1 MIQIGKGTFVRHDD
15 IVRVAA
21 LSDIQD
27 ISEIKCGLANGT
39 VIAIA
44 GHSHCSAVFLSD
56 GKIIISPVAAKTI
69 KSRMRAVD
77 WSGIFDQFIH

>member
-1 MIQIGKGTFVRHDD
+1 MIKIGKGTFVRHDD

-27 ISEIKCGLANGT
+27 MSEIKCGLANGT

-44 GHSHCSAVFLSD
+44 RRSHCSAVFLSD

-69 KSRMRAVD
+69 KSRIQAAD
-77 WSGIFDQFIH
+77 WSNILD

>member
-15 IVRVAA
+15 IVRVTA

-27 ISEIKCGLANGT
+27 MSDIKCGLANGY
-39 VIAIA
+39 VIAIT
-44 GHSHCSAVFLSD
+44 GRSHCSAVFLSD

-69 KSRMRAVD
+69 KSRMCAVN
-77 WSGIFDQFIH
+77 WSGIFD

>member
-1 MIQIGKGTFVRHDD
+1 MIQIGTGTFVRHDD

-27 ISEIKCGLANGT
+27 MSEIKCGLANGN

-44 GHSHCSAVFLSD
+44 GRSHCTGVFLSD
-56 GKIIISPVAAKTI
+56 GKIVISPVAARTI
-69 KSRMRAVD
+69 KSRMHAAD
-77 WSGIFDQFIH
+77 WSNIFD